1 MKLPLSSLCALLT
14 GGLLLTACSPE
25 VKGIRYLMKLKEKEC
40 KECLKRVEELSSVK
54 ILKEYS
60 SVKCLFLIEAPKEE
74 AGRIKKL
81 GCVEYLEA
89 DRKYRILYH

>member
-1 MKLPLSSLCALLT
+1 M
-14 GGLLLTACSPE
+14 
-25 VKGIRYLMKLKEKEC
+25 KGIKYLMKLKEREC
-40 KECLKRVEELSSVK
+40 KECLERVEELPSVK

-74 AGRIKKL
+74 AERIKEL

-89 DRKYRILYH
+89 DREYRILYH